1 MTAELTIAKSLRA
14 LGIKAMKSASQV
26 LSKGPVHLEML
37 VRTNLFHLSAAEQLK
52 NYTME
57 CSCWHGLIITAEETR
72 LGDSF
77 PDSLLVSLHV
87 AICHAY
93 HSEVC
98 LAVL

>member
-52 NYTME
+52 NYTILPLRY
-57 CSCWHGLIITAEETR
+57 SCVHAKAHTKCT
-72 LGDSF
+72 
-77 PDSLLVSLHV
+77 SLLDAFHCLGIQFLPVMVLHIVLHV
-87 AICHAY
+87 T
-93 HSEVC
+93 
-98 LAVL
+98 